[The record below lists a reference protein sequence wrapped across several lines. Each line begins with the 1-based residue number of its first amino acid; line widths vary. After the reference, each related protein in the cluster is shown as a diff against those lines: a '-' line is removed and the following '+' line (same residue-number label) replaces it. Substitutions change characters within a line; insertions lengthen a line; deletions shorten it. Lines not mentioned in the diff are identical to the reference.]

1 MPNEPI
7 NRRGEKWVRGV
18 GLVRALNQKL
28 DEVDRRVVQIVRN
41 VPAHRWKRSVVGA
54 GSKSSCSINGLFA
67 IFAPTVS
74 YYFFLSLGR
83 FATRS
88 DLCPGFALNH
98 PPSAANAA
106 RGTWA
111 DRARLPRIVDRW
123 CGNAAAVLSTAVT
136 RYPRAIF
143 MKKGPAKV
151 TGLKR

>member
-106 RGTWA
+106 RGTWV
-111 DRARLPRIVDRW
+111 DCRALWAYGAGMRRRSSLPPSPDIHMPY
-123 CGNAAAVLSTAVT
+123 L
-136 RYPRAIF
+136 
-143 MKKGPAKV
+143 
-151 TGLKR
+151 